1 MTLALAL
8 LLLLLALLFAF
19 AVDDAK
25 QIEIKSK
32 CNRARKAES
41 RKQSH
46 YRHIGVKVPRPRAT
60 RLQSTPHH
68 LDSTPSETGT
78 PHTPLHRDPGCC

>member
-1 MTLALAL
+1 MSASYDAGTATAVVVV
-8 LLLLLALLFAF
+8 AVVVGF

-60 RLQSTPHH
+60 RLQSTPPPPR
-68 LDSTPSETGT
+68 LDPQ
-78 PHTPLHRDPGCC
+78 